1 MKFLDKLGLALFS
14 IITLVLSIVLC
25 LIAFGWMESTIFS
38 ILIGKVLLSQTYTY
52 IMVGVCVFLIL
63 LAIRCIF
70 FSEPKEE
77 IEETDDGILLQNED
91 GRLLITVE
99 TLKNMVEG
107 VINDFPNIIDS
118 AVGVMITKENNI
130 VISVSIDVTKDT
142 IIKDTSS
149 KLQIRIKKAI
159 KDASDLDIEAVN
171 VRVRNVEENY
181 IENDEKDEKQD
192 VKETVQ
198 DKTEKTQT
206 KTEKSSETKVSKTEK
221 VNETKANPK
230 KTSGSKSSKKVDSKN
245 KSK

>member
-14 IITLVLSIVLC
+14 IIILVISVVLC

-38 ILIGKVLLSQTYTY
+38 ILIGKILLSQTYTY

-107 VINDFPNIIDS
+107 VINSFSNITNS
-118 AVGVMITKENNI
+118 AVGVIITKENNI
-130 VISVSIDVTKDT
+130 IISVSIDVTKDT

-149 KLQIRIKKAI
+149 KLQVKIKKAI
-159 KDASDLDIEAVN
+159 KDATDLDIESVN
-171 VRVRNVEENY
+171 VRVRNVEENF
-181 IENDEKDEKQD
+181 IENDGEEIEKEPIINESNKNRKETEKNKDE
-192 VKETVQ
+192 VN
-198 DKTEKTQT
+198 EKNQIT
-206 KTEKSSETKVSKTEK
+206 KVSETKYDSKKKNESKSNKK
-221 VNETKANPK
+221 VNT
-230 KTSGSKSSKKVDSKN
+230 KN